1 MKKLKGV
8 ISAAVLSLYLLTPAH
23 ADVSGGFQGA
33 IKGGIP
39 AYTRDM
45 QHNKPFWCNQ
55 YKLVRKMCEVVSQS
69 ENGCVAI
76 VRMVPSDWKCPT
88 VSGVWLT
95 VLMVTP
101 WS

>member
-23 ADVSGGFQGA
+23 ADGGFQGA

-55 YKLVRKMCEVVSQS
+55 YKLERKMCEVVSQS
-69 ENGCVAI
+69 ENGRVAI
-76 VRMVPSDWKCPT
+76 VRMVPTDWKCPN
-88 VSGVWLT
+88 GIWGWLT